1 LAGRNDILIKDIYL
15 SITLSVAF
23 LCIMTTPPEIFFDSQ
38 NAHSNVQQNY
48 FSFNENSMDAPM
60 QPSSKWTTGNAF
72 TDSIPS
78 EPVADFAKAYG
89 GRIAQ
94 EGKEKLGHY
103 ISLARMKQYFDVD
116 NRFVGRKL
124 SMILFPFYG
133 RFWGNSRSIESPRL
147 NPCAVDLYIPTLA
160 VVTYIFVSGW
170 LLGLQNR
177 FSPEKL
183 GLLSSA
189 TMAWLFAENIVVIVM
204 RYIMSV
210 SQSLTFW
217 DTLAFSG
224 YKYVGMICSLIAF
237 IISGRSAYNYC
248 LIYCC
253 ISVSVFLARSLK
265 VYVADAR
272 SYEEG
277 KKRKMYLVLFV
288 SLTQPF
294 IMWWLTSSLISYQS
308 PYVPDDVSE

>member
-1 LAGRNDILIKDIYL
+1 
-15 SITLSVAF
+15 
-23 LCIMTTPPEIFFDSQ
+23 MTTPPEIFFDSQ

-48 FSFNENSMDAPM
+48 FSFNENSVDAPM

-72 TDSIPS
+72 TDSIAS

-124 SMILFPFYG
+124 SMILF
-133 RFWGNSRSIESPRL
+133 
-147 NPCAVDLYIPTLA
+147 
-160 VVTYIFVSGW
+160 
-170 LLGLQNR
+170 
-177 FSPEKL
+177 SPEKL

-224 YKYVGMICSLIAF
+224 YKYVG
-237 IISGRSAYNYC
+237 
-248 LIYCC
+248 
-253 ISVSVFLARSLK
+253 
-265 VYVADAR
+265 
-272 SYEEG
+272 
-277 KKRKMYLVLFV
+277 
-288 SLTQPF
+288 
-294 IMWWLTSSLISYQS
+294 
-308 PYVPDDVSE
+308 

>member
-204 RYIMSV
+204 RYIMSI

-224 YKYVGMICSLIAF
+224 YKYVG
-237 IISGRSAYNYC
+237 
-248 LIYCC
+248 
-253 ISVSVFLARSLK
+253 
-265 VYVADAR
+265 
-272 SYEEG
+272 
-277 KKRKMYLVLFV
+277 
-288 SLTQPF
+288 
-294 IMWWLTSSLISYQS
+294 
-308 PYVPDDVSE
+308 

>member
-1 LAGRNDILIKDIYL
+1 
-15 SITLSVAF
+15 
-23 LCIMTTPPEIFFDSQ
+23 MTTPPEIFFVDVDLDSQ
-38 NAHSNVQQNY
+38 SAHSNVRQNY
-48 FSFNENSMDAPM
+48 FSFNENPIDAPM
-60 QPSSKWTTGNAF
+60 QPSSKWAGNAF
-72 TDSIPS
+72 TDSIAS

-94 EGKEKLGHY
+94 EGKEKLSHY

-116 NRFVGRKL
+116 NKFVGRKL
-124 SMILFPFYG
+124 SMILFPFFG
-133 RFWGNSRSIESPRL
+133 RFWGNSRYTESPRL

-248 LIYCC
+248 LTYCC

-277 KKRKMYLVLFV
+277 KKRKMYLLLFI

-308 PYVPDDVSE
+308 PYVPNDVIE